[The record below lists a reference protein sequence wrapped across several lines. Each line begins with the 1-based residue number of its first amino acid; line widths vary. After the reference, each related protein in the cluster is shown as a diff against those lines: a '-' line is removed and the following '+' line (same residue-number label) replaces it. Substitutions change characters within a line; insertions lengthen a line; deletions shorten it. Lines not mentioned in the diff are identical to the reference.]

1 MFKKNFKYL
10 KKSLTILTAAIM
22 ISSTPVSINYAKTTP
37 NNVDYYETDN
47 NWARLLQHSL
57 FFYDANM
64 CGSDV
69 KKIIFYLGVE
79 IVMYMTHNFLST
91 LKTQI

>member
-69 KKIIFYLGVE
+69 KENNL
-79 IVMYMTHNFLST
+79 LSWRGNCHV
-91 LKTQI
+91 